1 MIMITSKI
9 IKGIHDENEE
19 EELEPVS
26 EERKEESVPPALDET
41 ELSAFCRRFSRYEEP
56 LTPELPTELLP
67 ELVPELLP
75 AEVFDEEL
83 TAGELYEG

>member
-1 MIMITSKI
+1 MMITITIRI

-19 EELEPVS
+19 DELEPVI

-56 LTPELPTELLP
+56 LTPV

-75 AEVFDEEL
+75 APVFEDKL
-83 TAGELYEG
+83 TAGALYEG